1 MPIEAKMKLAR
12 EGVVSIDGDR
22 IEIARLVDGADMGNS
37 VLFNRDELPELIKA
51 IATLTRWA
59 DEADGKAAEPAPAQ
73 IEPETPTTA
82 LTREELDRMRAEA
95 PPADMSVADLTDVQI
110 AKLRSVIETTT
121 TDGER
126 NVYLTPGDPRR
137 WIDAFE
143 AMTGRLRYMNNG
155 AFKLGTYGELWIEE
169 AGTDLSHVETP
180 FKRQY
185 DPEVMERG

>member
-1 MPIEAKMKLAR
+1 MSIEAKIKLSGANA
-12 EGVVSIDGDR
+12 VSINGEAVR
-22 IEIARLVDGADMGNS
+22 IEGGVFVADDVPKLIAALHTLMRW
-37 VLFNRDELPELIKA
+37 RDEAE
-51 IATLTRWA
+51 
-59 DEADGKAAEPAPAQ
+59 GKT
-73 IEPETPTTA
+73 ETASIDPPPRTTP
-82 LTREELDRMRAEA
+82 LTREELDAMRAEA
-95 PPADMSVADLTDVQI
+95 PPADMSVMELSEVQLS
-110 AKLRSVIETTT
+110 KLRSVIDTTT
-121 TDGER
+121 KDGER